1 MLFFISWGVD
11 RERGSKFLI
20 NCKLC
25 NITSLLCIAYYNAN
39 ASLYNELQNFPVSF
53 PKWIAISS
61 TFSVQWEANCRADL
75 FSSYFSGH
83 LHSISWIN
91 TSIKNML
98 GGCFVSIPKVLFSE
112 FLETEIGFKTC
123 LMNII
128 KFFLFEI
135 GWLKSS
141 ESFFLFFFSI
151 LVDFWRFLLNS
162 KCWS

>member
-39 ASLYNELQNFPVSF
+39 ASLYNVQNFPISF

-61 TFSVQWEANCRADL
+61 TFFVQWEANCRADL

-128 KFFLFEI
+128 KFFFIWNWVTEEF
-135 GWLKSS
+135 WK
-141 ESFFLFFFSI
+141 FFSI
-151 LVDFWRFLLNS
+151 LLFYSRRLLEVS
-162 KCWS
+162 LKL